1 MTQREITKLLNEYK
15 AVQNGHGHIE
25 LLNAD
30 VRNAP
35 PPGNPVNT
43 QDVREAAKGDV

>member
-1 MTQREITKLLNEYK
+1 MTRRNVTKLLNEYK
-15 AVQNGHGHIE
+15 AVQNGSGHIE

-35 PPGNPVNT
+35 PQKT
-43 QDVREAAKGDV
+43 Q